1 MAKASR
7 RPVPCFF
14 DGACPG
20 NQFGDKGPM
29 RAAYVILD
37 ESVVRDVPDFDTPGG
52 PRRSNNIAEYHGLM
66 WLLEAIRRRVAR
78 DDRRTTFRIS
88 GDSQLVIRQ
97 MTGQYRVR
105 DAHLSRLH
113 NRARELANDIPI
125 EWRWIPRSENKAGL
139 LLEQAGKATR
149 EN

>member
-29 RAAYVILD
+29 RAAYVIQD
-37 ESVVRDVPDFDTPGG
+37 AAVVRGVPDLDTPDG

-66 WLLEAIRRRVAR
+66 WLLEDIRRRVDR
-78 DDRRTTFRIS
+78 EDRRTVYRIS

-97 MTGQYRVR
+97 MTGEYQVR
-105 DAHLSRLH
+105 DEYLFRLQH
-113 NRARELANDIPI
+113 RARALAAGLPI
-125 EWRWIPRSENKAGL
+125 EWRWVPRLENKAGL
-139 LLEQAGKATR
+139 LLERAGKATR